1 MENSIPIYKEWY
13 NGAKNEI
20 DSFIKKY
27 PVESEYTKVEEIM
40 SHHNKWCQMIN
51 IEATPTI
58 YVNGYELPN
67 WYKVED
73 LKYFVR
79 Q

>member
-1 MENSIPIYKEWY
+1 MDIEN
-13 NGAKNEI
+13 
-20 DSFIKKY
+20 
-27 PVESEYTKVEEIM
+27 TKVKEAM
-40 SHHNKWCQMIN
+40 LYHNEWCQMVN
-51 IEATPTI
+51 IVATPTI

-73 LKYFVR
+73 LIYFIR